1 MLTLML
7 SLLLKIPADQLEHEG
22 LTLSFVG
29 SCMLAKTLIIP
40 GVALAVGFL
49 AVGEAAAEVAKVLL
63 ITAS

>member
-29 SCMLAKTLIIP
+29 SCMLAETLSIP
-40 GVALAVGFL
+40 G
-49 AVGEAAAEVAKVLL
+49 AAEVAKSATDHD
-63 ITAS
+63 ITIEDSEEVAH